1 MKTGAD
7 RFLEELPEVAESF
20 KNFREAV
27 RSEGKLTEREKLLIS
42 VACSVAVRCDA
53 CTRRHAEEA
62 LEAGITEGEL
72 AEAAAVAALIRAGSA
87 MNTASAIFRD

>member
-7 RFLEELPEVAESF
+7 RFLEELPAVAEAF
-20 KNFREAV
+20 KGFKEAV

-42 VACSVAVRCDA
+42 VACAVAVRCDA

-62 LEAGITEGEL
+62 LARGIGEDEL
-72 AEAAAVAALIRAGSA
+72 AEAAALAALIRAGSA
-87 MNTASAIFRD
+87 MNTAAGIFRD